1 MKPRPVTPAGGT
13 PHAGRTAPAGG
24 ALHVGGTHLTGGS
37 TALSHSL
44 TTRHIQFIALGGAV
58 GAGLFLGSGVA
69 IARAGPALLI
79 AYSAAGLVIFL
90 MARALGELALFNPVA
105 GSFSTY
111 AHELLGRQAG
121 FITGWSYW
129 LMWVLVSTAE
139 ITGIGVLMRHWFPS
153 LAQWIPALVAVGALY
168 VVNIAAVKSYGELE
182 YWLSLVKVLT
192 IISLLLCGVAILTF
206 GIGHAGEKAGMSNLW
221 AYGGFFPHGW
231 QGVLDALPVALF
243 AFGGLE
249 IIGLTAAETAEP
261 DKSLPRAI
269 NGVAY
274 RILIFYIGSLTMIML
289 LYPWNAL
296 DSTRS
301 PFVMVLERIGFPA
314 AAGLINF
321 VVITAVLSSCNSGI
335 FGSSRMLHSLALTG
349 SAPAPLRIVS
359 GRHVPRRCVTVCT
372 LALLI
377 GVLLN
382 YLIPDRIFGYLM
394 AAVSA
399 LLLWTWGV
407 IVGCHLVYRRKVARG
422 EATAV
427 TFRLPGYPFSNWLVL
442 GFIAIVAVLLA
453 INQDT
458 RLVYYSAGAW
468 FALLLI
474 ADAFVA
480 RAERRRA

>member
-1 MKPRPVTPAGGT
+1 MPDDLELPFMKNRSLARTGKPHFAAGVAPG
-13 PHAGRTAPAGG
+13 GAPAP
-24 ALHVGGTHLTGGS
+24 AT
-37 TALSHSL
+37 LSHAL
-44 TTRHIQFIALGGAV
+44 TARHIQFIAIGGAV

-168 VVNIAAVKSYGELE
+168 AVNIALAARSYVASLE
-182 YWLSLVKVLT
+182 YWLSLVKVVT
-192 IISLLLCGVAILTF
+192 IVSLLLCGVAILTF
-206 GIGHAGEKAGMSNLW
+206 GIGRAGEHAGVSNLW
-221 AYGGFFPHGW
+221 MFGGFFPHGW

-261 DKSLPRAI
+261 EKSLPRAI

-296 DSTRS
+296 DSARS
-301 PFVMVLERIGFPA
+301 PFAMVLERIGFPA
-314 AAGLINF
+314 AAGCINF

-335 FGSSRMLHSLALTG
+335 FGSSRMLHSLALAG
-349 SAPAPLRIVS
+349 SAPAPLQIVS
-359 GRHVPRRCVTVCT
+359 ERHVPRRCVTVCT
-372 LALLI
+372 LALLV
-377 GVLLN
+377 GVLMN

-407 IVGCHLVYRRKVARG
+407 IVACHLVYRRKVARG
-422 EATAV
+422 EANAAL
-427 TFRLPGYPFSNWLVL
+427 FGCP
-442 GFIAIVAVLLA
+442 AILSPTGWCWGLS
-453 INQDT
+453 
-458 RLVYYSAGAW
+458 R
-468 FALLLI
+468 
-474 ADAFVA
+474 
-480 RAERRRA
+480 

>member
-1 MKPRPVTPAGGT
+1 MKNRL
-13 PHAGRTAPAGG
+13 RAPAE
-24 ALHVGGTHLTGGS
+24 GS
-37 TALSHSL
+37 AALSHSL
-44 TTRHIQFIALGGAV
+44 TTRHVQFIALGGAV

-111 AHELLGRQAG
+111 AHEMLGRQAG

-129 LMWVLVSTAE
+129 LIWVLVSTAE
-139 ITGIGVLMRHWFPS
+139 ITGIGVLMRYWFPS
-153 LAQWIPALVAVGALY
+153 LAQWIPALVAV
-168 VVNIAAVKSYGELE
+168 AAVYAANITAVRFYGELE

-192 IISLLLCGVAILTF
+192 IVGLLLCGLAILIF
-206 GIGHAGEKAGMSNLW
+206 GIGHAGEQAGVRNLW
-221 AYGGFFPHGW
+221 AFGGFFPHGW

-249 IIGLTAAETAEP
+249 IIGLTAAETANP
-261 DKSLPRAI
+261 QKSVPRAI

-274 RILIFYIGSLTMIML
+274 RILIFYIGSLVMIML

-301 PFVMVLERIGFPA
+301 PFIMVLERIGFPG

-321 VVITAVLSSCNSGI
+321 VVLTAMLSSCNSGI
-335 FGSSRMLHSLALTG
+335 FGSSRMLHSLALSG
-349 SAPAPLRIVS
+349 SAPTPLQRVS
-359 GRHVPRRCVTVCT
+359 ANHVPRRCVTVCT
-372 LALLI
+372 LALLV

-382 YLIPDRIFGYLM
+382 YMTPDRVFGYLM

-407 IVGCHLVYRRKVARG
+407 IVACHLVYRRKVARG
-422 EATAV
+422 EASAV
-427 TFRLPGYPFSNWLVL
+427 AFRLPGYPFANWLVL

-453 INQDT
+453 INPET

-468 FALLLI
+468 FAVLLV
-474 ADAFVA
+474 ADACLA
-480 RAERRRA
+480 GAQRRGLPDRVGSGTLR